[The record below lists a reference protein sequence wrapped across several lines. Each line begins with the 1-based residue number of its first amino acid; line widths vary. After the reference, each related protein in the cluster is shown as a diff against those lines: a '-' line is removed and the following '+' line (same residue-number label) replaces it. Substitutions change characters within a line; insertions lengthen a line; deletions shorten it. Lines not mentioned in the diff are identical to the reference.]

1 MDAVEVEEHHVP
13 INSGD
18 SFQNASDNSI
28 QQAASGTSKSDTS
41 TIQSPSREIQEIK
54 NTELRVSTTGHTP
67 SHNSTQ
73 SSSNSFVVQP
83 TTTSLSNSNNLNQK
97 SIPGSSNSVSTEITD
112 FGSNKSDDKSENSD
126 RR

>member
-28 QQAASGTSKSDTS
+28 QQAASGTSTSDTS
-41 TIQSPSREIQEIK
+41 TIQSPSREVQEMK
-54 NTELRVSTTGHTP
+54 NTDLRVSTTGHTP

-73 SSSNSFVVQP
+73 STSNSFVVQP
-83 TTTSLSNSNNLNQK
+83 TTTSSNSNNLNQK
-97 SIPGSSNSVSTEITD
+97 SIPGSSTSVSTDITD
-112 FGSNKSDDKSENSD
+112 FGSTKSDEKSENSD